1 MTFLITGKQ
10 VKALSVSTTVVLIA
24 ILSIATILFVPQQSS
39 QTADHSR
46 NIGIEITA
54 KVSFVQDFSNLL
66 NEAVNVG
73 GTITGKYVYDLLA
86 KDSNLDKTVG
96 DYQHITGILCDIAS
110 QTQNLVFRTDPNN
123 VNFIVELVNR
133 DKDDHYLLISRN
145 NLPVSSDVLVDSI
158 SWQLDDDTGNALSTA
173 SLVNAPIPPK
183 LNKWTDSFGL
193 TITGF
198 ASPEGP
204 EPETRQDQYFIRAH
218 VVSAKFVKN

>member
-39 QTADHSR
+39 QAADHSR

-73 GTITGKYVYDLLA
+73 DTITGKYVYDLLA

-96 DYQHITGILCDIAS
+96 DYQHITGTYGIAL
-110 QTQNLVFRTDPNN
+110 QTGNLVFRTDPNN

-204 EPETRQDQYFIRAH
+204 EPEPGQDQYFIRAH